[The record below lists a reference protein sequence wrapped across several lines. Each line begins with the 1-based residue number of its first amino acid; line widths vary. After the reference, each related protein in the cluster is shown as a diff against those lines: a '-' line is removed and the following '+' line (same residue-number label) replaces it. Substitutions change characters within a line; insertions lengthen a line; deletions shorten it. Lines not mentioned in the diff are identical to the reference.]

1 MKPLVREIRILTG
14 RLASNW
20 QQFLLIHLAVNILVF
35 VFLAPMTMLLLRL
48 AISLSGDAAL
58 SDQDI
63 LFFVLS
69 PGGFLSFI
77 VLGSAFSIIAFLE
90 HAALL
95 TSARSVEEGRA
106 ASIRQVFI
114 FLANRFAGLFSL
126 AVRLLLRV
134 ILTIVPFALLLAL
147 IYYLLLSDHDINYYL
162 SGRPPEWRLAIGL
175 GGIVAAAGCL
185 SLIRLFISW
194 VFCLPLLLFNGLS
207 PIQAMS
213 QSQDAARGHRL
224 QIGGWLL
231 GWLLASLLLAA
242 AVSGLVACAGNY
254 FIPVTVESI
263 GNLVVAMGIVSL
275 AGFVLSLAITLI
287 SSSWLSL
294 LILKLFRDRNLST
307 GGRRKDLSGSD
318 RRYTFLGSRKF
329 LAWGA
334 LAGFLVA
341 ALLVYGL
348 LGRIQFE
355 NRTEIMAHRG
365 ASAAAPENTM
375 AAVKAAIESGA
386 QWVEIDVQE
395 TADGEIVVI
404 HDGDL
409 KRVGGASL
417 KVAESTRHELQQ
429 VDIGSWFGP
438 EFADQRVPELG
449 SVLELCKDRIGVNIE
464 LKYYGREKQLE
475 KRVAQIVDAAEMADQ
490 VVAMSLNYHG
500 VKEMRRLR
508 PDWTLGLLSSV
519 ALGNLA
525 ELDVD
530 FLALNGRAAS
540 RHMIRQAHD
549 RGKQVMVWTVNDAV
563 GMATMIGR
571 GADMIITDQPALG
584 ISVLEQHRQLE
595 PAERLLIQ
603 LADIFDQPSLYRD
616 Q

>member
-1 MKPLVREIRILTG
+1 
-14 RLASNW
+14 
-20 QQFLLIHLAVNILVF
+20 
-35 VFLAPMTMLLLRL
+35 MTE
-48 AISLSGDAAL
+48 SGC
-58 SDQDI
+58 
-63 LFFVLS
+63 
-69 PGGFLSFI
+69 GH
-77 VLGSAFSIIAFLE
+77 E
-90 HAALL
+90 HC
-95 TSARSVEEGRA
+95 E
-106 ASIRQVFI
+106 
-114 FLANRFAGLFSL
+114 
-126 AVRLLLRV
+126 
-134 ILTIVPFALLLAL
+134 LLLAL
-147 IYYLLLSDHDINYYL
+147 CFL
-162 SGRPPEWRLAIGL
+162 
-175 GGIVAAAGCL
+175 
-185 SLIRLFISW
+185 
-194 VFCLPLLLFNGLS
+194 LPL
-207 PIQAMS
+207 P
-213 QSQDAARGHRL
+213 
-224 QIGGWLL
+224 
-231 GWLLASLLLAA
+231 
-242 AVSGLVACAGNY
+242 
-254 FIPVTVESI
+254 
-263 GNLVVAMGIVSL
+263 
-275 AGFVLSLAITLI
+275 LI

-307 GGRRKDLSGSD
+307 GSRGKDVSGSD
-318 RRYTFLGSRKF
+318 RRYTFLGNRNF

-365 ASAAAPENTM
+365 ASTAAPENTM

-417 KVAESTRHELQQ
+417 KVAESTRQELQQ

-438 EFADQRVPELG
+438 EFADQRVPELE

-475 KRVAQIVDAAEMADQ
+475 KRVAQIVDAAGMADQ

-500 VKEMRRLR
+500 IKEMRRLR

-549 RGKQVMVWTVNDAV
+549 RGKQIMVWTVNDAV

-571 GADMIITDQPALG
+571 GADMIITDEPALG
-584 ISVLEQHRQLE
+584 LSVLEQHRQLD